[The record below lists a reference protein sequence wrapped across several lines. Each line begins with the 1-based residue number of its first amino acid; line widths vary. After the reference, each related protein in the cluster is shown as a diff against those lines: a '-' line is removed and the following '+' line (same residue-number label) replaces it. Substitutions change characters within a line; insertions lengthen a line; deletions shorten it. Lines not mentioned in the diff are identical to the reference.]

1 MIVKRVFI
9 GLLQNASVLCMQ
21 QLKKG
26 TTGRQDHCI
35 GNPSVLL
42 LVKIGLLSSLVYL
55 ARQLTNVSLKSIES

>member
-42 LVKIGLLSSLVYL
+42 LVKIGLLSSLL
-55 ARQLTNVSLKSIES
+55 SS

>member
-1 MIVKRVFI
+1 MIVKRVCI

-26 TTGRQDHCI
+26 TTGRQDQHCI

-42 LVKIGLLSSLVYL
+42 LVKIGLLSSLL
-55 ARQLTNVSLKSIES
+55 SS